1 MTENT
6 VKEVS
11 YENDIRPLFR
21 DSDVDT
27 MIKVRKLDLSNFEQV
42 SSAADAILNRLEA
55 GTMPCD
61 GAWPEKDV
69 ETFRQWIK
77 DGKRP

>member
-1 MTENT
+1 MTENS
-6 VKEVS
+6 VPEIS
-11 YENDIRPLFR
+11 YANDIRPLFR

-42 SSAADAILNRLEA
+42 SVAADAILKRLAA
-55 GTMPCD
+55 GEMPCD
-61 GAWPEKDV
+61 GAWPEKDI

-77 DGKRP
+77 DGKHP